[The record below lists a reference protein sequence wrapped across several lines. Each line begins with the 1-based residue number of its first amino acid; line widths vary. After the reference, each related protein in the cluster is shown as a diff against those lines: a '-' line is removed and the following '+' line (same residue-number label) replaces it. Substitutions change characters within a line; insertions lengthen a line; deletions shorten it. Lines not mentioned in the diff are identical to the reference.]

1 MKLLQHVLKNNRD
14 YKYLHDEQA
23 IFIFTEFFETWSY
36 GAVARKFIQAF
47 YDAKHFRMLGILCI
61 SDSF

>member
-14 YKYLHDEQA
+14 YKDLHDEQA

-36 GAVARKFIQAF
+36 GSVARKFIQAF
-47 YDAKHFRMLGILCI
+47 YDAKHF
-61 SDSF
+61 S